1 MRKGPP
7 FMVRKKKSHRNA
19 DKWERMQLVS
29 VVIRIAEMLLDL
41 WRDHIL

>member
-7 FMVRKKKSHRNA
+7 FMVCKKKSHRNA

-41 WRDHIL
+41 WSDHIL